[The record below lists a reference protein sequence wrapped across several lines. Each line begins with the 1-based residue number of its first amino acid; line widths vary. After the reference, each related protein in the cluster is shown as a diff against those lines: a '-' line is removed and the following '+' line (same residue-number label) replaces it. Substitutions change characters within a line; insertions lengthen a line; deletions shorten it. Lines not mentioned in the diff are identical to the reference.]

1 MFALK
6 DGERLYLSSWEYN
19 AMLIINELAR
29 IVKESGGRVKP
40 GKTAVISNRSV
51 SSRTRELAEKIDHLV
66 KVNDDLGEST
76 PRNTAIESYK
86 REVGVLEAFD
96 NTPVEVLGQSWLS
109 FVLGDKYYSY
119 SFDDNPFFDFRY
131 QKATIRDGKY
141 NANACSEEDKR
152 EWEQG
157 HEIWSHK
164 LSAEERSDIA
174 RAIFDMLISARDSEI
189 IRHKHKTMV
198 PNTYNDGYH
207 YEMVYEKDRY
217 SKIDF

>member
-19 AMLIINELAR
+19 AVLIINELAR
-29 IVKESGGRVKP
+29 IIKESGGRAKP

-51 SSRTRELAEKIDHLV
+51 SSRIRELNEKIDQLASLN
-66 KVNDDLGEST
+66 KDLGEST
-76 PRNTAIESYK
+76 PRNTAIESYR
-86 REVGVLEAFD
+86 REVEGLEAFD
-96 NTPVEVLGQSWLS
+96 NAPIEVLGQSWIT

-119 SFDDNPFFDFRY
+119 SFDDNPFFPFRY
-131 QKATIRDGKY
+131 QKAAIRDGKY

-157 HEIWSHK
+157 HEIWSYK
-164 LSAEERSDIA
+164 LSPEERSDIA
-174 RAIFDMLISARDSEI
+174 GAILNMLVSAKDSEI
-189 IRHKHKTMV
+189 VRRKHKTMV
-198 PNTYNDGYH
+198 PNTYNDSYH

-217 SKIDF
+217 NKIDF